1 MAKGRPTKPVIPEA
15 VQEDVR
21 RAASDAVRKM
31 KEILQQVNAE
41 AEEFQK
47 RRMQVRERIERG
59 ARKTTGRIV

>member
-1 MAKGRPTKPVIPEA
+1 
-15 VQEDVR
+15 
-21 RAASDAVRKM
+21 M